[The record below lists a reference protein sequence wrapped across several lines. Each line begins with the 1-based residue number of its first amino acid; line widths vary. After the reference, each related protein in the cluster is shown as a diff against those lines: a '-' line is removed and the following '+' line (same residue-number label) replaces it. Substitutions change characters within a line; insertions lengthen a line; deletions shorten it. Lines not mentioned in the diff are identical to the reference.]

1 MRLCV
6 GVPVGVFRTLS
17 LAASQRGAY
26 FSGSSWKS
34 TFSCGSEK
42 AGPRIV
48 PLPWGG
54 SSLGLLQ
61 QRQFFCCDPGLR
73 YISELSTLVIC
84 TVSWGEVAVGGLQQ
98 SVWFE
103 RWTERVWANM
113 ETGPM
118 PEPWGE

>member
-1 MRLCV
+1 MKLQAHLAPGEEGYETVCGCV

-61 QRQFFCCDPGLR
+61 QRQFSRCDPGLR
-73 YISELSTLVIC
+73 YISELSI
-84 TVSWGEVAVGGLQQ
+84 VGGLHCLL
-98 SVWFE
+98 
-103 RWTERVWANM
+103 
-113 ETGPM
+113 G
-118 PEPWGE
+118 